1 MIRTVRTPQHEAGT
15 LLDRRDAR
23 RFRKAFPAY
32 IRTLPAVDRREWDFP
47 GGGSEKK
54 ATTYGF
60 PKSDWRLLIAPARW
74 DTHYWSVLVSLSAN
88 AGSREFF
95 DGMNTPLA
103 EVYLPITELT

>member
-1 MIRTVRTPQHEAGT
+1 
-15 LLDRRDAR
+15 
-23 RFRKAFPAY
+23 
-32 IRTLPAVDRREWDFP
+32 VDRREWDFP